1 MNNPN
6 SRPAWRDLAETGGRI
21 PSFTSFTH
29 RKTGAEVSVA
39 LSFSRAVTGDKP
51 KDEMA
56 EFSMSPSGVECLV
69 SRGFNDIL
77 MARLEDTFSFL
88 IPFLERDD
96 LDGAFAI
103 SLGDEGVQR
112 TLSFSACWPDFL
124 VPDPD
129 FLRTQGYEAD
139 RRVFEASP
147 PWEDRADR
155 LYWRGTDTGVFR
167 YRRIEDAPRVA
178 VCRIGREN
186 PHLIN
191 AAITAIQH
199 ADAAKRVYY
208 LRNGYLG
215 PRAPQHD
222 ILKYRY
228 QIDIDGN
235 ASAWSSLFLK
245 LLSGSTVL
253 KVDSELNWRQWYYA
267 DLVPWTHYVPVLPDL
282 SDLLEK
288 LNVLRDNPLLAKRI
302 GEAGRAFALERT
314 MHSEL
319 RNAEQTLERLVILNR
334 RVSFASF

>member
-1 MNNPN
+1 
-6 SRPAWRDLAETGGRI
+6 
-21 PSFTSFTH
+21 
-29 RKTGAEVSVA
+29 
-39 LSFSRAVTGDKP
+39 
-51 KDEMA
+51 MA
-56 EFSMSPSGVECLV
+56 PSGVECLV
-69 SRGFNDIL
+69 ARGFNDIL
-77 MARLEDTFSFL
+77 MARLEATFSFL
-88 IPFLERDD
+88 IPFFEGHD

-103 SLGDEGVQR
+103 SLGDEGLQR

-139 RRVFEASP
+139 RRVFLDAPS
-147 PWEDRADR
+147 WEDRADM

-178 VCRIGREN
+178 ICRIGREN

-191 AAITAIQH
+191 SAITAVQY
-199 ADAAKRVYY
+199 ADASRHLYY
-208 LRNGYLG
+208 LRHGYLG
-215 PRAPQHD
+215 RLEPQHD

-253 KVDSELNWRQWYYA
+253 KVGSELNWRQWYYT
-267 DLVPWTHYVPVLPDL
+267 DLVPWTHYVPILPDM

-288 LNVLRDNPLLAKRI
+288 LNFLRDKPLMAKRI
-302 GEAGRAFALERT
+302 GEAGRIFALERT
-314 MHSEL
+314 MQSEL
-319 RNAEQTLERLVILNR
+319 RSAVQTLARLVILNR
-334 RVSFASF
+334 RVSLASF